1 MNTAD
6 NCPFPSL
13 SIQFG
18 FDINKIRFIYSYADW
33 MIFTGKESLWLS
45 VTMFNWNPLSLR
57 RLQMMGKKVH
67 RRREVRRLLREE
79 LKKMDAL
86 TKQPPNE
93 QISTLGNEKIS
104 L

>member
-1 MNTAD
+1 
-6 NCPFPSL
+6 
-13 SIQFG
+13 
-18 FDINKIRFIYSYADW
+18 
-33 MIFTGKESLWLS
+33 
-45 VTMFNWNPLSLR
+45 
-57 RLQMMGKKVH
+57 MGKKVH

-79 LKKMDAL
+79 LKKMDSL